1 MSRMEM
7 MDLTGLREV
16 LPLMI
21 LLSRDT
27 SHVKREEY
35 SALEIASLASKYR

>member
-1 MSRMEM
+1 MSRIEM

-21 LLSRDT
+21 LLRRDT
-27 SHVKREEY
+27 SQVKREEY
-35 SALEIASLASKYR
+35 SALAMASLAS